1 MTARQPYEE
10 AYDGSYAGDAGS
22 GYVEPVGPATYA
34 TAISPT
40 FSGTVT
46 LSAGCNFVFDT
57 ATGSQIGTGSTQKIG
72 FWGATPAVRPAALT
86 AATAAVTATAGAAY
100 TAAEQTM
107 LNDLKTLTTNLR
119 TRINELESRNQT
131 IGILS

>member
-1 MTARQPYEE
+1 MSRQSYEE
-10 AYDGSYAGDAGS
+10 YFDGSYAGDAGS
-22 GYVEPVGPATYA
+22 GYVDPVALATYA
-34 TAISPT
+34 TSANPT

-46 LSAGCNFVFDT
+46 LSEGCNFVFDT
-57 ATGSQIGTGSTQKIG
+57 GTGTKIGTGATQKIG
-72 FWGATPAVRPAALT
+72 LWGATPVVRPAALT

-100 TAAEQTM
+100 TATEQTM

-119 TRINELESRNQT
+119 TRLNELETKAQT